1 MQTNFKRKE
10 YRNKKLI
17 AWMHGKPCQV
27 NSPVCDGKNT
37 VPAHS
42 NSGEYGKGISQKADD
57 CACAIAC
64 QKCHD
69 WLDGRI
75 LRGGGPIGGGE
86 MEFEL
91 KRFYHDRAIIR
102 TIRLA
107 LDEGILK

>member
-10 YRNKKLI
+10 YRNAKLLK
-17 AWMHGKPCQV
+17 WMHGKPCQV
-27 NSPVCDGKNT
+27 QSPYCTNKNT
-37 VPAHS
+37 VPSHS
-42 NSGEYGKGISQKADD
+42 NSGDYGKGISQKSDD

-64 QKCHD
+64 EDCHN
-69 WLDGRI
+69 WIDGRTHI
-75 LRGGGPIGGGE
+75 TSKSDPE
-86 MEFEL
+86 V

>member
-1 MQTNFKRKE
+1 METNFKRKE
-10 YRNKKLI
+10 YRNPKLLK
-17 AWMHGKPCQV
+17 WMRGKLCQV
-27 NSPVCDGKNT
+27 GSPICDGLNT

-42 NSGEYGKGISQKADD
+42 NSGDYGKGTSQKADD

-69 WLDGRI
+69 WLDGRGFI
-75 LRGGGPIGGGE
+75 SNASFTDNLRVEGE
-86 MEFEL
+86 

-107 LDEGILK
+107 LDEGIIR